1 MMVEWVHPWLLLLLP
16 VPLLLWLLNRNR
28 IPSTVRSRS
37 VPSTRLWHLA
47 VAQKAHGMPLRSLL
61 LALALIVIASGP
73 RLLPTDEGPVAAR
86 RITDGSLV
94 IDIQLP
100 GLDRCQLQ
108 IGTQPAQTIT
118 LSATGEAIVHRPPL
132 PAGTPIVVTSGTGR
146 HHCQAPPLA
155 AAVVISDRTDL
166 PHVAAALDVLEESGL
181 IIIDDLHPEILLLRG
196 ADALTTLPTISFPAD
211 EGSLILPR
219 VRPTAASPAILE
231 GLHPRYWTVLRS
243 SEVLGEETTAEPI
256 LVDEDGTALLSR
268 NEAGYRWGFLPGSGD
283 LWKRS
288 DWPVVLGRMIIDLG
302 TTGSNETSTWL
313 SAISRQTSLI
323 LALGM
328 TICILAFL
336 GRSGQISASLIIVAL
351 VIGQISE
358 IHPLLDPDADLDRI
372 SATSDPGT
380 TIEVF
385 HSAPPPSPDLVRL
398 LRGRGVGISMA
409 QDPEPAGG
417 RREHRLRLG
426 QPFSI
431 GNMSRATA
439 RSPEGES
446 MQVELPWI
454 ASSPGAWQLDGQGD
468 PAVAM
473 VVIVEE
479 PIRAALWSD
488 DNSMAK
494 NLLPESVFSISG
506 GSNSLPEP
514 AAGSVIVWNAIPIDE
529 EQMERLQD
537 WILRGGT
544 LLALPTDRFC
554 EDEGTRLRLQRVLA
568 TEIPPPPEPPVQDLG
583 ILLLDLSGSLTGEA
597 ASTLLAGTQSLLQAT
612 PRQSRWGIAGFRDQM
627 HWIIEPG
634 TPIDESIIDQIP
646 DQISTGGGTDLGGA
660 LRACHR
666 RLIANEGGRSLVV
679 ITDGRTTPDDWISI
693 GQSLRRDGIEL
704 DIVLVG
710 DRIDLSAVSPL
721 SEEAAGEVHRAPD
734 SGHARALLQEAIRPD
749 DLGWQPVEKP
759 LRIASVDQFIDA
771 GPQSPPLPVRRI
783 AVDLSTRDPDGKILW
798 VDGRGAPMLAVKRT
812 GAGISAIWYSGLDS
826 FSLPGAVDRTHA
838 HLSEL
843 LAASADRR
851 KEPRRRGLL
860 TRAAGDEIQLMLQRL
875 DSDPI
880 SMEISAGP
888 VGTEGS
894 SLLATA
900 RPGQTWY
907 SASIP
912 EDWLLGHPQTI
923 WWGPPSHIDAGV
935 TPVRGSSGRWRAAL
949 GGADQLAPAPVSPA
963 SWWLLLLAS
972 VSLVSNR
979 VRRWSDL
986 LPRRDTEA
994 ATVQHR

>member
-1 MMVEWVHPWLLLLLP
+1 MAEWVHPWLLLLLP
-16 VPLLLWLLNRNR
+16 VPLLLWLWNRNR
-28 IPSTVRSRS
+28 IPSTVRARI
-37 VPSTRLWHLA
+37 VPSTQIWHLA

-61 LALALIVIASGP
+61 LAMALIVIASGP
-73 RLLPTDEGPVAAR
+73 RLIPTDEGPVAAR

-100 GLDRCQLQ
+100 GSERCQLQ
-108 IGTQPAQTIT
+108 IGTQSARTIQ
-118 LSATGEAIVHRPPL
+118 LSAAGEASVHQPPL
-132 PAGTPIVVTSGTGR
+132 PAGTPIVVTSSSGR
-146 HHCQAPPLA
+146 HHCPIPPLA
-155 AAVVISDRTDL
+155 SAVLISDRTDL
-166 PHVAAALDVLEESGL
+166 AHVAAALEVLEESGL
-181 IIIDDLHPEILLLRG
+181 IIIEDLHPEVLLLRG
-196 ADALTTLPTISFPAD
+196 ANASTTLPIISFPAD
-211 EGSLILPR
+211 EGSMILPR
-219 VRPTAASPAILE
+219 ARPTAAGPVILE
-231 GLHPRYWTVLRS
+231 GLHPRYWTILRS

-256 LVDEDGTALLSR
+256 LVDEDANALLIRS
-268 NEAGYRWGFLPGSGD
+268 EAGYRWGFLPGSGD

-288 DWPVVLGRMIIDLG
+288 DWPVVLGRMIRDLG
-302 TTGSNETSTWL
+302 AAGPFEATTWL
-313 SAISRQTSLI
+313 SAISRQSSLI
-323 LALGM
+323 LAIAM
-328 TICILAFL
+328 AICIFAFL
-336 GRSGQISASLIIVAL
+336 GRNGQISASLIIVAL
-351 VIGQISE
+351 IIGQVPE
-358 IHPLLDPDADLDRI
+358 VQPLLDSDADWDRV

-385 HSAPPPSPDLVRL
+385 HSTPPPSPDLVRL

-409 QDPEPAGG
+409 HDSERAGG

-446 MQVELPWI
+446 MQIELPWI
-454 ASSPGAWQLDGQGD
+454 ASSPGVWQLDGQGD

-488 DNSMAK
+488 SGSMAK
-494 NLLPESVFSISG
+494 HLLPESVFSTVG
-506 GSNSLPEP
+506 GSGSLPEP
-514 AAGSVIVWNAIPIDE
+514 AAGAVIVWNAISIDE
-529 EQMERLQD
+529 AQIEALED
-537 WILRGGT
+537 WIGRGGT

-554 EDEGTRLRLQRVLA
+554 DDEATRLRLQRVLA

-597 ASTLLAGTQSLLQAT
+597 ASTLLAGTRSLLQAT

-660 LRACHR
+660 VRACHR
-666 RLIANEGGRSLVV
+666 MLVANEGGKSLVV

-710 DRIDLSAVSPL
+710 DQIDLSAVTPL
-721 SEEAAGEVHRAPD
+721 SSEAGGEVHRAPD

-759 LRIASVDQFIDA
+759 LRIASVDPFIDA
-771 GPQSPPLPVRRI
+771 GPQAPPVPVRRI
-783 AVDLSTRDPDGKILW
+783 AVDLSSRAPDGKILW
-798 VDGRGAPMLAVKRT
+798 VDGRGAPMLAVRRL

-826 FSLPGAVDRTHA
+826 FSLPGAVNRTHA

-860 TRAAGDEIQLMLQRL
+860 TRAAGDEIQLMLERL
-875 DSDPI
+875 DSDPL

-888 VGTEGS
+888 VGAEGT

-900 RPGQTWY
+900 RPGQEWY

-912 EDWLLGHPQTI
+912 EHWLLGHPRTI

-935 TPVRGSSGRWRAAL
+935 TPVRGSNWRWRAAL
-949 GGADQLAPAPVSPA
+949 GGADQLAPAPLSPA
-963 SWWLLLLAS
+963 SGWLLLLAS
-972 VSLVSNR
+972 LSLFSNR

-986 LPRRDTEA
+986 LPHRDTEA
-994 ATVQHR
+994 AAVQRR